1 MSLHPFQMTALLL
14 DPRVTGPALRALRK
28 LRARGIR
35 RLPDEVYDLRSGRVG
50 LAAST
55 RFMRNWLD
63 GERLTRHRGQW
74 VLNSFLPP
82 FPGRAYQ
89 RLFDNL
95 FSGRHLS
102 PVSAFLAVTGRC
114 PAKCAH
120 CSRGGRRDGPELE
133 TCEWL
138 DTIRQL
144 HALGVSLIGFT
155 GGEPCLREDL
165 DILVRSAAEG
175 GAATILFTS
184 GAGLD
189 DGLLE
194 RLGKAGLWALCA
206 SLDADTA
213 ERHDAGRGAG
223 TFDMAISALRRAR
236 KAGFYTMAGSVATP
250 DSVDANLHGRIH
262 ALLAGLGAQEYRIVE
277 SMPCG
282 RLTDC
287 GEDRLLS
294 TRHIAELRR
303 FHMEVNRRRK
313 GPKVCAFN
321 HVESPE
327 IFGCGAG
334 TQHLFIEPTGIVCPC
349 DFTPL
354 GFGNVR
360 DSPLAELWLRLNLA
374 MGDNPRTHCFVHRN
388 RERIR
393 AHAGVGFPLPPELSE
408 AVCREA
414 GPEPLPGY
422 FALVTGSSAAQ
433 RHPPSEEQPR

>member
-1 MSLHPFQMTALLL
+1 MSLTPTQLAALVL
-14 DPRVTGPALRALRK
+14 DPRVSGPALSALRK
-28 LRARGIR
+28 LRARGVR
-35 RLPDEVYDLRSGRVG
+35 RLPDDVYNLRSGRVG

-55 RFMRNWLD
+55 RFLRGWLD

-82 FPGRAYQ
+82 FPGPAYR

-114 PAKCAH
+114 PAQCAH
-120 CSRGGRRDGPELE
+120 CSRGDRREGRELE
-133 TCEWL
+133 TGEWC
-138 DTIRQL
+138 DAIRQL
-144 HALGVSLIGFT
+144 HGLGVSLVGFT

-165 DILVRSAAEG
+165 DALVQMAAEG

-184 GAGLD
+184 GLGLD
-189 DGLLE
+189 DALLA
-194 RLGKAGLWALCA
+194 RLRRAGLWALCV

-213 ERHDAGRGAG
+213 ERHDEGRGAG
-223 TFDMAISALRRAR
+223 AFDASMSALSRSR

-250 DSVDANLHGRIH
+250 ASVDANLHGRIH
-262 ALLAGLGAQEYRIVE
+262 ALLAELGVQELRIVE
-277 SMPCG
+277 AMPCG

-287 GEDRLLS
+287 GAELLLS
-294 TRHIAELRR
+294 PRHVDELRR
-303 FHMEVNRRRK
+303 FHVETNRSRR

-334 TQHLFIEPTGIVCPC
+334 TQHLFIEPSGTVCPC

-360 DSPLAELWLRLNLA
+360 ETPLADIWRRLNAA
-374 MGDNPRTHCFVHRN
+374 MGDNPRMHCFVQRH

-393 AHAGVGFPLPPELSE
+393 AQAAAGFPLPPDLSE

-422 FALVTGSSAAQ
+422 FALVTGQQATPDVAG
-433 RHPPSEEQPR
+433 SEAIP